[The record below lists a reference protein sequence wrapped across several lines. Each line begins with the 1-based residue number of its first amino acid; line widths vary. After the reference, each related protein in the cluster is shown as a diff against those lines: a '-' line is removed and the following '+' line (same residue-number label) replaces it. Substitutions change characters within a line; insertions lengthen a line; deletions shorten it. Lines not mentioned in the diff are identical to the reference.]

1 MPATAAQIRELTSKQ
16 RAALLARARAG
27 FVAAPA
33 AGPAA
38 PIPARPRP
46 DGLARASCVQDQI
59 WIAERM
65 CPGVPMHNVS
75 FALHLTGALDPDR
88 LVAAVAE
95 LIRRHPILTSHT
107 VLTPDGLAVRS
118 GAVPIPVT
126 AVRDLTAAS
135 DPARRARA
143 RVEALARTRF
153 DLDAGPWV
161 RTELIRQTQD
171 HYILMFVAHHAAID
185 GASFDLLLARLG
197 ALYEHGG
204 EPGAAADGGEA
215 AFGDYAEWQREQL
228 IGERLDRLVEH
239 WRGRLGEAEPAV
251 LAPDL
256 PRPQSARHRGRN
268 AWFDLPDDTTG
279 ALRTLAAQR
288 HTTLFVVLLSVF
300 GDVLARR
307 TGRTRATVGV
317 PMACRTTPQTQR
329 MIGPFSNTV
338 PVVLTAAPG
347 RPMAETIA
355 RVSDALLDAAQHQ
368 EVPVTVLVDRL
379 HRTRDAARNPLFQ
392 ILVNMGNL
400 PGGTAETGFAKGVR
414 LRPEAVPNGTVRV
427 DLELTFDVSGER
439 LAGRIEYDEDLYRPE
454 TVAALAA
461 ELRERLIAVSAA
473 TGSGTRANA

>member
-1 MPATAAQIRELTSKQ
+1 MPATTARIRELTAEQ

-27 FVAAPA
+27 VAAPA

-38 PIPARPRP
+38 TIPARPRP
-46 DGLARASCVQDQI
+46 DGLARASSVQDQL

-95 LIRRHPILTSHT
+95 LIHRHPILTSHT

-118 GAVPIPVT
+118 GAAAVPVT
-126 AVRDLTAAS
+126 AVRDLTAAA
-135 DPARRARA
+135 DPARRAQA
-143 RVEALARTRF
+143 RVQALARTRF

-161 RTELIRQTQD
+161 RTELIRHAPD
-171 HYILMFVAHHAAID
+171 NYILMFVAHHAAID
-185 GASFDLLLARLG
+185 GASFDLLLTRLG
-197 ALYEHGG
+197 ALYERGG
-204 EPGAAADGGEA
+204 EAGAAADGGEA

-228 IGERLDRLVEH
+228 TGERLDRMIEH
-239 WRGRLGEAEPAV
+239 WRSRLDEVEPAE

-268 AWFDLPDDTTG
+268 VWFDLPDDTTHT
-279 ALRTLAAQR
+279 LRTLAAQL

-300 GDVLARR
+300 GDTLGRR
-307 TGRTRATVGV
+307 TGRTRETVGV

-338 PVVLTAAPG
+338 PVVLTAAPD
-347 RPMAETIA
+347 RPLAETVA

-368 EVPVTVLVDRL
+368 EVPVPVLVDRL
-379 HRTRDAARNPLFQ
+379 YRTRDAARNPLFQ

-400 PGGTAETGFAKGVR
+400 PGGTAETEFAPGVR